1 MSVAQVSP
9 TVASYTV
16 RKLGFK
22 PTINPV
28 VFQSKIDLRELLVF
42 ESCSVS
48 SHINK
53 KNNVKGT
60 IKFLLIWW
68 FFMVHTSSS
77 IG

>member
-9 TVASYTV
+9 TVASYMV

-22 PTINPV
+22 PTINHV
-28 VFQSKIDLRELLVF
+28 VFQSKINLRELLVF

-53 KNNVKGT
+53 KNIVKGT
-60 IKFLLIWW
+60 I
-68 FFMVHTSSS
+68 
-77 IG
+77 